1 MLDKGAART
10 IKCKGSYGK
19 NMVHFC
25 VMRVILIVT
34 NVRESK
40 TVLDSGFHAMYSGFR
55 ILCLWKLDPGFRS
68 LGFRIP
74 QQQLA
79 GFRIPEA
86 KVDLEST
93 QLRPAKIRSE
103 YDGKQAKE
111 AKAQGCA
118 QV

>member
-10 IKCKGSYGK
+10 IKCKGSYRK
-19 NMVHFC
+19 NMMHFC
-25 VMRVILIVT
+25 VMRVILLRVP

-40 TVLDSGFHAMYSGFR
+40 IVLDSGFHAMYSGFR

-86 KVDLEST
+86 KVDLASM
-93 QLRPAKIRSE
+93 QLRPAKICSQVRREASKRS
-103 YDGKQAKE
+103 
-111 AKAQGCA
+111 
-118 QV
+118 

>member
-1 MLDKGAART
+1 MLDKEAVRT

-25 VMRVILIVT
+25 VMRVILRVPS
-34 NVRESK
+34 VRESN
-40 TVLDSGFHAMYSGFR
+40 TVLDSGFHAMYSGLR
-55 ILCLWKLDPGFRS
+55 VLCLWKLDPGFRS

-86 KVDLEST
+86 KVDLAST
-93 QLRPAKIRSE
+93 QLRPAKIRS
-103 YDGKQAKE
+103 QVRRE
-111 AKAQGCA
+111 ASKRS
-118 QV
+118 